1 MSEDRVEQF
10 KQEMESMQVRD
21 PSQGRDRL
29 WLRVS
34 VGLMVVGLIVAVAA
48 YPLAATGNSLEQGQ
62 AIVQAIAGLT
72 AAVVGA
78 VLLVATLSPAAPS
91 VRRGRLG
98 DVLESVALLTLL
110 PLLVVATGLFDQVR
124 DWIG

>member
-34 VGLMVVGLIVAVAA
+34 VGLMVVGLIVAIAA

-62 AIVQAIAGLT
+62 AIVQAILGLT
-72 AAVVGA
+72 AAVVGGA
-78 VLLVATLSPAAPS
+78 LFIRYSFGNFLRFWLARLSYEQQQAAD
-91 VRRGRLG
+91 RIAGGR
-98 DVLESVALLTLL
+98 
-110 PLLVVATGLFDQVR
+110 
-124 DWIG
+124 

>member
-34 VGLMVVGLIVAVAA
+34 VGLMVVGLIVAIAA

-62 AIVQAIAGLT
+62 AIVQAILGLT
-72 AAVVGA
+72 AAVVGGA
-78 VLLVATLSPAAPS
+78 LFIRFSFGNFLRFWLARLSYEQQQAAD
-91 VRRGRLG
+91 RIAGGR
-98 DVLESVALLTLL
+98 
-110 PLLVVATGLFDQVR
+110 
-124 DWIG
+124 

>member
-34 VGLMVVGLIVAVAA
+34 VGLMVVGLIVAIAA

-62 AIVQAIAGLT
+62 AIVQAILGLT
-72 AAVVGA
+72 AAVVGGA
-78 VLLVATLSPAAPS
+78 LFIRFSFGNFLRFWLARLSYEQQQTADRIAG
-91 VRRGRLG
+91 GR
-98 DVLESVALLTLL
+98 
-110 PLLVVATGLFDQVR
+110 
-124 DWIG
+124 